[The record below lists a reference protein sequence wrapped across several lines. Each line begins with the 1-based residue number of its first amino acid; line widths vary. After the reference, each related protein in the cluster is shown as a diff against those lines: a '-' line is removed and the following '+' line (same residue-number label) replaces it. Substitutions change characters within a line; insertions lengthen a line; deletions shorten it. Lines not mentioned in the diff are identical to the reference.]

1 MKKSLKKEEGNKK
14 LEVLAGVY
22 MSDLEIFNT
31 HITFVLLYLVSIL
44 FRPLEAK
51 MQILYHQAIA

>member
-22 MSDLEIFNT
+22 MPDLEIFNT

-51 MQILYHQAIA
+51 MQILYHRAIA